1 MSITRRVT
9 FRLDP
14 SASQNEKLHIISSQQ
29 MYSQQDSST
38 SFAHLPSLE
47 LTLDIL
53 LNRQEKDWGCF
64 QVVKE
69 GEFYALY
76 IPTLDS
82 FKLYKNPKSE
92 NYKGYWC
99 NWRSPILP
107 DVKNRSEKPDIFLRN
122 RSKQVTEKKR
132 NQIMRKKQRIIDIKY
147 RYNPCSEMYRLNR
160 MIAQLIRDRIASNV
174 TFTPG
179 EEIMP
184 LVLATEVED

>member
-1 MSITRRVT
+1 
-9 FRLDP
+9 
-14 SASQNEKLHIISSQQ
+14 
-29 MYSQQDSST
+29 MYSQQNYPT
-38 SFAHLPSLE
+38 SVVDLPSLE

-99 NWRSPILP
+99 NYLSEILP
-107 DVKNRSEKPDIFLRN
+107 DVKNRHEKPDIFLRN
-122 RSKQVTEKKR
+122 RSKQIEEKKK
-132 NQIMRKKQRIIDIKY
+132 NSQIIFKKQRIIDIKY
-147 RYNPCSEMYRLNR
+147 RYNPCPEMYRLNQ
-160 MIAQLIRDRIASNV
+160 MIAKLIRDRIANNI

-179 EEIMP
+179 IEIQP

>member
-1 MSITRRVT
+1 
-9 FRLDP
+9 
-14 SASQNEKLHIISSQQ
+14 
-29 MYSQQDSST
+29 MYSPQNSRT
-38 SFAHLPSLE
+38 SVADLPSLE

-64 QVVKE
+64 QVAKE

-92 NYKGYWC
+92 NYKGYWR
-99 NWRSPILP
+99 RSRSEILP
-107 DVKNRSEKPDIFLRN
+107 DVKSRDEKPDIFLRN
-122 RSKQVTEKKR
+122 RSKQIKEKKK
-132 NQIMRKKQRIIDIKY
+132 NQIIYKKQRIIDVKY
-147 RYNPCSEMYRLNR
+147 RYNPCPEMYRLNK
-160 MIAQLIRDRIASNV
+160 MIANLIRDRIANNI

-179 EEIMP
+179 TEIMP

>member
-1 MSITRRVT
+1 M
-9 FRLDP
+9 
-14 SASQNEKLHIISSQQ
+14 NSQQ
-29 MYSQQDSST
+29 NYPT
-38 SFAHLPSLE
+38 SVTNLPSLG

-64 QVVKE
+64 KVVKE

-92 NYKGYWC
+92 NYKGYW
-99 NWRSPILP
+99 RDSRLETLP
-107 DVKNRSEKPDIFLRN
+107 DIKSRDEKPDLFLRN
-122 RSKQVTEKKR
+122 RSKQIEEKKSR
-132 NQIMRKKQRIIDIKY
+132 TTIRKKQRIIDVKY
-147 RYNPCSEMYRLNR
+147 RYNPCPEIYRLNQ
-160 MIAQLIRDRIASNV
+160 MIAKMLRDRLASNI
-174 TFTPG
+174 TFSPA